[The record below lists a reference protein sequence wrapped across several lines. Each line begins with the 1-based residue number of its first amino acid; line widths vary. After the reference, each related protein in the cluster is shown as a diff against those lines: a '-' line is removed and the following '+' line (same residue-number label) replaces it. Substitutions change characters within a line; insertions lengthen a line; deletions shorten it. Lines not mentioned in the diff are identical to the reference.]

1 MLVPQVHEHSGQIAD
16 CVQTQAAKMIRD
28 MWQADKRANALKAYD
43 LFIETFEKKYPKAT
57 ECLEKDKEDLF
68 RFYDYPAEHWAH
80 IRTSNPIEST
90 FATVRLRHK
99 STKGN
104 GSSAASVAMAFKL
117 CLQADKDWR
126 RLRGFKQLELVA
138 KNIIFVDGEEK
149 KAA

>member
-1 MLVPQVHEHSGQIAD
+1 MGSNLDCADEHADEPRNQRHLVH
-16 CVQTQAAKMIRD
+16 R
-28 MWQADKRANALKAYD
+28 L
-43 LFIETFEKKYPKAT
+43 
-57 ECLEKDKEDLF
+57 
-68 RFYDYPAEHWAH
+68 
-80 IRTSNPIEST
+80 ST

-117 CLQADKDWR
+117 CLQAEKNWR